1 MELIMTTDLEKSL
14 PQKIDFNYEAIK
26 AELSE
31 KLERYNSLVVTEDSV
46 SAAKKDKAALN
57 KLKTALEDRRKEVKK
72 DCLRPYEEFEQKI
85 KELVGMIDAPV
96 LAIDGQIK

>member
-31 KLERYNSLVVTEDSV
+31 KLV
-46 SAAKKDKAALN
+46 S
-57 KLKTALEDRRKEVKK
+57 
-72 DCLRPYEEFEQKI
+72 
-85 KELVGMIDAPV
+85 
-96 LAIDGQIK
+96 